1 MVERLGLTLITH
13 HTPPPQLLTI
23 DPLAPLHLAGDDGPP
38 SPDLVLLL
46 LLLLLVTSFGVKPYP
61 FALVPRCR
69 SPSSSVTHRLGP
81 TIESNDSGARPLLDG
96 VVRWVNQ
103 RSSQVPHRLL
113 RSGGVPESEGPASL
127 EGSAGGGPDVVRE
140 GVGEVGSV
148 VMVRGAS
155 GPWGRPRGPMEMC
168 AVRRIADASVGPVTT
183 KMRPSSP
190 SSPSSSSP

>member
-46 LLLLLVTSFGVKPYP
+46 LVTSSGVKPYP

-81 TIESNDSGARPLLDG
+81 TIESNDSGAQPLLDG

-103 RSSQVPHRLL
+103 WSSQVPHGLL
-113 RSGGVPESEGPASL
+113 RFGGVPEFEGPGSL

-155 GPWGRPRGPMEMC
+155 GPWGRPREPMEMC
-168 AVRRIADASVGPVTT
+168 AIRRIAGALVGPVTT
-183 KMRPSSP
+183 KMRRSSP